1 MMTGLP
7 VDDGVADRMYLKRS
21 SDAGNGAVAGFCHC
35 TFNWR
40 AARMAF
46 SSRSHTTA
54 T

>member
-1 MMTGLP
+1 MVTGFP
-7 VDDGVADRMYLKRS
+7 VDDGVAERMYLNRS
-21 SDAGNGAVAGFCHC
+21 SDAGNGAVAGFFHC
-35 TFNWR
+35 TFNCR